1 MDIEGRITSAFS
13 QDVLWAK
20 RDAAGRWHSLVGHSA
35 DVSAA
40 LAALLDLPLIDTR
53 LQRLCRVDEADAA
66 AISAKLSAL
75 AFLHDIGKA
84 NRGFQARS
92 DADALRVGH
101 IDELAWVFSVRRG
114 AEAVC
119 DRLYE
124 RLGLDRVAAW
134 LPGDNPGLFHAV
146 FAHHGRPWALGG
158 GGRQADVRDASAQW
172 RDGPDDPV
180 AKLAPMRAAFDAWF
194 GNALADA
201 SPLPDHAVFEHAFA
215 GLLMLADW
223 LGSNPSP
230 GFFPFDEG
238 RPEDRMAFAQARSS
252 VVLSATGLDA
262 RPARAAACG
271 VGANFAQAFAQPGR
285 PPFVARPIQAETARY
300 PASLLVLEAETGSG
314 KTEAALWR
322 FIELFREGAVDG
334 VYFALPT
341 RVAATQIFER
351 VKRFRDNV
359 FPPHQRPAVVLAVP
373 GQMRVDEAEGTL
385 LPDFDVQWNDD
396 GDRAARWA
404 AEHPKRYL
412 AAPIAVGTIDQVLLG
427 AVRVKHAHLRA
438 VSLLNKLLVVDE
450 VHASDAYME
459 RLLANLLRFHVGA
472 GGHALLLS
480 ATLGAGAR
488 ASLLGAA
495 TVPDR
500 AEADAVDYPALSWC
514 EDGVERRQPL
524 GSIGAGKTV
533 HLEARPILADPEAIA
548 ELSLAAARAGA
559 KVLVIRN
566 TVGQALLTQE
576 ALEAAM
582 EAQVTAPDHA
592 LLFRAPHADGR
603 SIATLHHSRF
613 AEPDRRLLD
622 AAVEA
627 GIGRER
633 PDGGCIVIGTQTLE
647 QSLDLDADLLI
658 TDLCP
663 IDVLLQRIGRL
674 HRHAGRSRPEGYAVP
689 RTIVLVPRG
698 AGAVSARAAR
708 LRARVRREGG
718 RLRGPAHPRT
728 DPAPRRGRA
737 ALDDPG
743 DEPPPRRGRDPSR
756 RPGGHRG
763 GADGRRP
770 GLAAAC
776 RPALRPILRPAQRRQ
791 PCPLA
796 LRPAFIDFR
805 VEPDE
810 IIATRLGGA
819 DRHLAFG
826 TEAQTWPIGP
836 FGRPVPSLK
845 LPHHL
850 AGNIPVDAQPDLVET
865 LDDRNGF
872 TFRLGPIVLTYD
884 RFGLRRNA

>member
-1 MDIEGRITSAFS
+1 MSVFS

-40 LAALLDLPLIDTR
+40 LAALLDLPLIGTR
-53 LQRLCRVDEADAA
+53 LQRLGRVDEADAA

-101 IDELAWVFSVRRG
+101 IDELAWVFSIRRG

-119 DRLYE
+119 DRLCM

-146 FAHHGRPWALGG
+146 FAHDGRPWALGG
-158 GGRQADVRDASAQW
+158 GERQADVRDASAQW

-180 AKLAPMRAAFDAWF
+180 AKLAPMRAALDAWF

-201 SPLPDHAVFEHAFA
+201 SPLPDQAAFQHAFA

-230 GFFPFDEG
+230 DFFPFDEG

-262 RPARAAACG
+262 RPARAAACR
-271 VGANFAQAFAQPGR
+271 VGASFAQAFAQPGR
-285 PPFVARPIQAETARY
+285 PPFVARPIQAETARHR
-300 PASLLVLEAETGSG
+300 ARLLVLEAETGSG

-322 FIELFREGAVDG
+322 FSELFRQGAIDG
-334 VYFALPT
+334 LYFALPT

-359 FPPHQRPAVVLAVP
+359 FPPHQRPAVVRAVP
-373 GQMRVDEAEGTL
+373 GQMRVDEAEGAR
-385 LPDFDVQWNDD
+385 LPDFDVQWSDD
-396 GDRAARWA
+396 GDRAVRWA

-412 AAPIAVGTIDQVLLG
+412 AASIAVGTIDQALLG

-488 ASLLGAA
+488 ARLLGAA

-514 EDGVERRQPL
+514 EDGVEHRQPL

-533 HLEARPILADPEAIA
+533 HLEARTILDDPAAIA
-548 ELSLAAARAGA
+548 ALSLAAACAGA
-559 KVLVIRN
+559 KVLIIRN
-566 TVGQALLTQE
+566 TVGQALLTQA
-576 ALEAAM
+576 ALEGQA
-582 EAQVTAPDHA
+582 TAPDGA

-627 GIGRER
+627 AIGRER
-633 PDGGCIVIGTQTLE
+633 PDGGRIVIGTQTLE
-647 QSLDLDADLLI
+647 QSLDLDADLLV

-674 HRHAGRSRPEGYAVP
+674 HRHADRSRPEGYAVP
-689 RTIVLVPRG
+689 RAIVLVP
-698 AGAVSARAAR
+698 AAR
-708 LRARVRREGG
+708 ELY
-718 RLRGPAHPRT
+718 
-728 DPAPRRGRA
+728 
-737 ALDDPG
+737 
-743 DEPPPRRGRDPSR
+743 
-756 RPGGHRG
+756 
-763 GADGRRP
+763 RP
-770 GLAAAC
+770 GLHAYGLGSGRTGGIYTDLRILELTRRLVEAEPIWTIPAMNRRLVEAATHPDALAAIEAELIAEDPAW
-776 RPALRPILRPAQRRQ
+776 RPHFNRRTGRHFADLTAAENARLQ
-791 PCPLA
+791 FDHP
-796 LRPAFIDFR
+796 FTDFR
-805 VEPDE
+805 IESDE
-810 IIATRLGGA
+810 TIATRLGAA
-819 DRHLAFG
+819 DRHVAFG
-826 TEAQTWPIGP
+826 AEGQPLPISP
-836 FGRPVPSLK
+836 FGQPVPSLK
-845 LPHHL
+845 LPHHV
-850 AGNIPVDAQPDLVET
+850 AEKIPVDAQPDLLET
-865 LDDRNGF
+865 LGQGNGF
-872 TFRLGPIVLTYD
+872 TFRLGPSVFTYD